1 MQMVKYAREP
11 EDTQK
16 SAKARGSDLRI
27 SFKNMRETCHMLKGK
42 SLADAEQYLK
52 DVLAMKRCV
61 VFRRFCG
68 GVGRT
73 AQAKSEGS
81 TNGQGRWPKKAAEA
95 LLGLLGNARSNA
107 ETKGL
112 DLENLFVS
120 HVQCNKAIPQRRR
133 TYRAHGRINPY
144 MSNPCH
150 VELIV
155 SEKVEAVK
163 REAEPVKRTRI
174 QKARLRSG
182 SKSN

>member
-1 MQMVKYAREP
+1 MVKYAREP
-11 EDTQK
+11 ADAEK
-16 SAKARGSDLRI
+16 SAKARASDLRI
-27 SFKNMRETCHMLKGK
+27 SFKNMRETCMMLKGK
-42 SLADAEQYLK
+42 KLEDAEQYLK

-73 AQAKSEGS
+73 AQAKNEGS

-95 LLGLLGNARSNA
+95 VLGLLANAKSNA

-112 DLENLFVS
+112 DIENLSVS
-120 HVQCNKAIPQRRR
+120 HIQCNKAIPQRRR

-150 VELIV
+150 VEITL

-163 REAEPVKRTRI
+163 REAEPVKLTRK
-174 QKARLRSG
+174 QQARLRSG